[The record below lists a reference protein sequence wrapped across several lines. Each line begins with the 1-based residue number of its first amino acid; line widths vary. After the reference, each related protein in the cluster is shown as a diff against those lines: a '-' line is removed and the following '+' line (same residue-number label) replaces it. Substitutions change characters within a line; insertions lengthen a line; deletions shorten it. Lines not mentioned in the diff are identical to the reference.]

1 MALLARAD
9 DVPESR
15 VAMRTQD
22 AAAPGALFTKQV
34 FGLSSSMMIARRSA
48 GYHSQPHVHDC
59 EQLNYIADGSIT
71 IYIGDEAYDLG
82 TGDFLRVPPNEVHYA
97 WNRSDA
103 DCLLFEVHTPGLDIL
118 PADAVVELLADGES
132 RDAIVKVPNLWL
144 DELPPAGGAG
154 GR

>member
-9 DVPESR
+9 EVPESR
-15 VAMRTQD
+15 VAMRTQ
-22 AAAPGALFTKQV
+22 AGSASGALFTKQV

-71 IYIGDEAYDLG
+71 IFVGADAYDLG
-82 TGDFLRVPPNEVHYA
+82 TGDFLRVPANEVHYA
-97 WNRSDA
+97 WNRGDV

-118 PADAVVELLADGES
+118 PADAVVELLAEGERAS
-132 RDAIVKVPNLWL
+132 AIVKVPNLWV
-144 DELPPAGGAG
+144 DELPAGGGSAS
-154 GR
+154 